1 MPVFSFSAAERNGSV
16 HRGERESDSE
26 KFLAQ
31 SLKAEGLF
39 LLEAREKKGISSIN
53 LKDLLDRLRPVRI
66 VERMVFTRNL
76 GVMIAA
82 GLSLTKAL
90 EALAHQTANLK
101 FRKIIEDVDN
111 GVVHG
116 KSFADALRSH
126 EKVFGVLF
134 INMIE
139 AGEASGKLVLV
150 LKLLANQMKRDYELR
165 RRVKGAL
172 IYPLIIVLALIGIGI
187 MMMVYVVPTLSQT
200 ILELGVELPFTT
212 KLIISIS
219 KYLVEYSLLAILVT
233 IIFIAIVWRIL
244 ASRTG
249 RALWDR
255 LVLRLPVF
263 GALVREFNAARFCR
277 TLAYLV
283 TSGVP
288 IVRSL
293 EISSSV
299 LGNTSFRDAAH
310 MASIE
315 IQKGKQLHDILAGYP
330 KLFEP
335 LIIQMVDV
343 GEETGKISD
352 MLLRLALFYEGD
364 VTNTTKNL
372 STIIE
377 PVLMVFIGSVVAFFA
392 ISMLQPI
399 YGSLGNL

>member
-139 AGEASGKLVLV
+139 LVAAGRDEQAVGAERPRRPHFSDGVRKVQSRGA
-150 LKLLANQMKRDYELR
+150 KSEGAESKRAA
-165 RRVKGAL
+165 GACGHR
-172 IYPLIIVLALIGIGI
+172 ISRKKRTVIIAL
-187 MMMVYVVPTLSQT
+187 QT
-200 ILELGVELPFTT
+200 GGH
-212 KLIISIS
+212 S
-219 KYLVEYSLLAILVT
+219 A
-233 IIFIAIVWRIL
+233 
-244 ASRTG
+244 
-249 RALWDR
+249 
-255 LVLRLPVF
+255 
-263 GALVREFNAARFCR
+263 
-277 TLAYLV
+277 
-283 TSGVP
+283 
-288 IVRSL
+288 
-293 EISSSV
+293 
-299 LGNTSFRDAAH
+299 RDA
-310 MASIE
+310 E
-315 IQKGKQLHDILAGYP
+315 C
-330 KLFEP
+330 
-335 LIIQMVDV
+335 
-343 GEETGKISD
+343 EES
-352 MLLRLALFYEGD
+352 
-364 VTNTTKNL
+364 
-372 STIIE
+372 
-377 PVLMVFIGSVVAFFA
+377 
-392 ISMLQPI
+392 
-399 YGSLGNL
+399 